1 MQQCG
6 QLGQPVQGLF
16 QGLLAPGEVQADE
29 VVHRLPEKAGAGHRG
44 DADLT
49 DHPLTELQIAPAL
62 EAVQGQK
69 VRDVQQDEIGPLG
82 DVVLQPQPVQALQE
96 HIPLPGVQ
104 RGQLLV
110 IGLREADS
118 HAGGL
123 LKGGGGPDGEE
134 IVDLFGVLNDLRRA
148 DEIAQPPAGDG
159 VGLGQGAAGDGAV
172 LHPGQAGHVDVV
184 EGGKHDVLVYLVGDD
199 VRVIPLGQGAD
210 VLQLL
215 PGKDLSCGVGGIA
228 DDDGLGPLAEG
239 VLRGEILAG

>member
-1 MQQCG
+1 M
-6 QLGQPVQGLF
+6 
-16 QGLLAPGEVQADE
+16 
-29 VVHRLPEKAGAGHRG
+29 
-44 DADLT
+44 
-49 DHPLTELQIAPAL
+49 
-62 EAVQGQK
+62 
-69 VRDVQQDEIGPLG
+69 
-82 DVVLQPQPVQALQE
+82 
-96 HIPLPGVQ
+96 
-104 RGQLLV
+104 
-110 IGLREADS
+110 
-118 HAGGL
+118 
-123 LKGGGGPDGEE
+123 
-134 IVDLFGVLNDLRRA
+134 DLFGVLNDLRRA

-239 VLRGEILAG
+239 VLQGGAVEVKGRRDQRDVDGSAPERMASAP